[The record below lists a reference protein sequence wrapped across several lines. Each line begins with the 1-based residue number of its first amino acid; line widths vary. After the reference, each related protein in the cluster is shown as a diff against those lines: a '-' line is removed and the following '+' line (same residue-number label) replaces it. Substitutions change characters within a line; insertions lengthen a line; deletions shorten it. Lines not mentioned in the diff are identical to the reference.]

1 MPRCTSLRC
10 LCVLCVGMAT
20 LCASLQAAEVHQGSS
35 VVVSHD
41 AHTCHT
47 GLSFTEMVAELRA
60 RARKGPGHSS
70 NYRGVS
76 LLRATGRWHAQ
87 INAAGKQVG
96 MRTQRYR
103 NNTARS

>member
-1 MPRCTSLRC
+1 
-10 LCVLCVGMAT
+10 MAT